1 MRKDPTEFRKRF
13 QSWKQGIPAYEDG
26 KPIDYTKVAQES
38 RDREYNTAMSYFK
51 STPNIQNL
59 AKGIYHFAKSTP
71 LLGDTPASVNPHT
84 TYGDVPG
91 AGFRDPKTLLE
102 TTRRIREA
110 VKPLVKGV
118 SNTKLSTQ
126 ALQQEIRYGDTYY
139 PEQLTIA
146 ERNALPRLRQAKLA
160 KEKGKYV
167 MVDNAPKV
175 GQKNYIL
182 MENGRPQAEM
192 IASMENGD
200 IIPEMVYKTNKAA
213 HHTTTDLYSGVLKYQ
228 KQAGNVTK
236 EGKRAG
242 IRSSENRMSDPA
254 QDPQIRQFNRETISN
269 EGTWS
274 NEGLVGYDKEPTVV
288 KTRKEAEN
296 LHKKGKAYVLYNQP
310 VYRLLQPVKDIPI
323 KDRYMFDP
331 RRIGPNGE
339 YNVDMSNPSRFAQN
353 QDDSNQRHYFRRGK
367 DLPRFADGVDLG
379 ANPTNATINS
389 DGTFTDDYTKIFNDF
404 IITPNGSTTPYGSYT
419 DKNWDRYQQ
428 YSNWLK
434 YHNQTTGKLI
444 GEPGLELV
452 SPEFDL
458 LSGIRGI
465 INVAPV
471 KPLTYNKAKNLSD
484 EQWDL
489 LYNNAIK
496 NGNKSEIQN
505 IRDLHFKIKS
515 PQNTAVDADGNPIK
529 TYHTVSDEYDPS
541 FNAFNQN
548 IEGDLSN
555 IYTTDNKFM
564 SGTYSS
570 HLLDKEEL
578 DHIIESTRQMELN
591 HYKNYYNLKDFQ
603 KKQIAI
609 LQDPKKAR
617 KQILKDHKW
626 LNGTFDPNRQ
636 KQLYVYLKNPVTMNA
651 GNRDWA
657 HLPLNELP
665 EDVFKNIRV
674 DPRGGIRDWYSTR
687 SLENAIKDLDYDGAI
702 VKDVLDYGGA
712 KRYFGPEIINYPG
725 TVFSVKDPKFIKYA
739 DPITYDDFGNI
750 IPISKRDNFNVS
762 DLRYSIFPAI
772 AAGYGMSQ
780 YKSGKDIYIK
790 PSHRGRFTALKKRT
804 GHSASWFKAHG
815 TPAQKKMATFELNSK
830 KWHKH

>member
-1 MRKDPTEFRKRF
+1 MKDPTEFRNRF
-13 QSWKQGIPAYEDG
+13 QSWMQGIPAYENG

-59 AKGIYHFAKSTP
+59 AKGVYHFAKSTP

-84 TYGDVPG
+84 IYGDVPG
-91 AGFRDPKTLLE
+91 AGFRDPKSLLE

-146 ERNALPRLRQAKLA
+146 ERNAMPKLRQAKLA

-200 IIPEMVYKTNKAA
+200 IVPEMVYKTNKAA

-242 IRSSENRMSDPA
+242 IRSGENRMSDPA

-296 LHKKGKAYVLYNQP
+296 LHKKGKAYILYNQP

-339 YNVDMSNPSRFAQN
+339 YDIDMSNPSRFAQN
-353 QDDSNQRHYFRRGK
+353 QDNSNQRHYFKGGK
-367 DLPRFADGVDLG
+367 DLPRFAGGVDLG

-389 DGTFTDDYTKIFNDF
+389 DGTFTDDYTRAFDDF

-419 DKNWDRYQQ
+419 DKNWNRYQQ

-434 YHNQTTGKLI
+434 YHDQKTGKLT

-458 LSGIRGI
+458 LNLGIGVSKELSRAHNWGGVRLTPFSNNDKFSYEYLNSKGNPVGYINVTTYDNKPHISMVRSSIENKGISRKLYDAAIQDVTDRGMPGIYSGDNLLSAPKTYAMWKHYPNKKLIRMDGTHNNSNMPGVTGVLSRDMTREQAIQNWKNNKFGI
-465 INVAPV
+465 IENGEVYLLDSPSAPV
-471 KPLTYNKAKNLSD
+471 QYWSPYQMSLS
-484 EQWDL
+484 
-489 LYNNAIK
+489 
-496 NGNKSEIQN
+496 
-505 IRDLHFKIKS
+505 
-515 PQNTAVDADGNPIK
+515 NPIIA
-529 TYHTVSDEYDPS
+529 TGNISLGHTLQSDT
-541 FNAFNQN
+541 N
-548 IEGDLSN
+548 
-555 IYTTDNKFM
+555 
-564 SGTYSS
+564 
-570 HLLDKEEL
+570 
-578 DHIIESTRQMELN
+578 
-591 HYKNYYNLKDFQ
+591 YKN
-603 KKQIAI
+603 
-609 LQDPKKAR
+609 
-617 KQILKDHKW
+617 
-626 LNGTFDPNRQ
+626 
-636 KQLYVYLKNPVTMNA
+636 
-651 GNRDWA
+651 
-657 HLPLNELP
+657 
-665 EDVFKNIRV
+665 
-674 DPRGGIRDWYSTR
+674 
-687 SLENAIKDLDYDGAI
+687 
-702 VKDVLDYGGA
+702 
-712 KRYFGPEIINYPG
+712 
-725 TVFSVKDPKFIKYA
+725 
-739 DPITYDDFGNI
+739 
-750 IPISKRDNFNVS
+750 
-762 DLRYSIFPAI
+762 
-772 AAGYGMSQ
+772 
-780 YKSGKDIYIK
+780 GKDIYIK

-815 TPAQKKMATFELNSK
+815 TPAQKKMATFELNSRH
-830 KWHKH
+830 WRH